1 MLELELERPAGFFLH
16 LMTKLIPVPRHVVEA
31 HGEAWTDPANLVSNG
46 PFQLDSYKSG
56 KSINLVRN
64 MDYHG
69 RFLGNLQEIELK
81 LNLESC
87 DALEMYGSNE
97 IDIVILDTETYY
109 ARYRYIGEYISE
121 PWPGTYFV
129 GFDTSRP
136 PFDDLRVRRAFAMAV
151 DKQNLADEVLAGY
164 RYAATGGLVPPG
176 MPGHSPGIG
185 LPYDPDQ
192 ARQELAQAGYPD
204 GHGFPNLEIAWIDVS
219 TLEFLKDQLLG
230 NLNIEITIRVM
241 QWADILNK
249 LYSWNVF
256 ILGWNHN
263 YPDPDDFL
271 RTCVRGNL
279 HHWRNEIYDRLLDEA
294 RRITNQD
301 ERITLYQEADKILM
315 DEATVIPCMY
325 MGNHILVKPWVRIPG
340 GGTGIWH
347 IKDVIIEPH

>member
-1 MLELELERPAGFFLH
+1 
-16 LMTKLIPVPRHVVEA
+16 
-31 HGEAWTDPANLVSNG
+31 
-46 PFQLDSYKSG
+46 
-56 KSINLVRN
+56 
-64 MDYHG
+64 
-69 RFLGNLQEIELK
+69 
-81 LNLESC
+81 
-87 DALEMYGSNE
+87 
-97 IDIVILDTETYY
+97 
-109 ARYRYIGEYISE
+109 
-121 PWPGTYFV
+121 
-129 GFDTSRP
+129 
-136 PFDDLRVRRAFAMAV
+136 MAV